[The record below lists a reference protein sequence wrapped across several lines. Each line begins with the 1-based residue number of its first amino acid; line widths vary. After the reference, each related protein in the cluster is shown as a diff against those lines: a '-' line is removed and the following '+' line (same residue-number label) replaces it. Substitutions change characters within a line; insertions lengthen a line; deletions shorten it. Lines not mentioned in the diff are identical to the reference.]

1 MIDRTRGFPET
12 PAEPKVISIHRGL
25 TCKRVAF
32 APVGPDY
39 DPTWFKIQALSVLGE
54 TEGSTFGCRVL
65 YTDDDQT
72 LSVTVYTD

>member
-12 PAEPKVISIHRGL
+12 QAELKVISIHRGM
-25 TCKRVAF
+25 TRKRVAF
-32 APVGPDY
+32 APVGPDH

-54 TEGSTFGCRVL
+54 TEGSTFGYGVL

-72 LSVTVYTD
+72 LVVTIYTD